1 MNITIDFSHHDVQ
14 INLIK
19 YIVDGSI
26 ITQSR
31 SLAFFTEMEIS
42 LISLNGGNGKTGSTS
57 PHCLSIESR
66 NKC

>member
-26 ITQSR
+26 ITH
-31 SLAFFTEMEIS
+31 IS
-42 LISLNGGNGKTGSTS
+42 LG
-57 PHCLSIESR
+57 H
-66 NKC
+66 